1 MGSIISAPIPDE
13 IYPVESYV
21 SNNPRK
27 DNVHSLGSTRFMKV
41 ARVDK
46 HKEAK
51 VIKVF
56 VINDQKLNLQ
66 PFEKEVIQIKNKLVG
81 APNCLPFFAVNNCT
95 KYLLLSRPYIKDSL
109 YERLMSRPFLLE
121 IEKKWVAYQ
130 LIKVL
135 KQLKDSDVC
144 HGDIKSQNVLISSS
158 LWVQLT
164 DFASFKPTRLPLDN
178 PSCFNFFFDTSRRK
192 SCYVAPE
199 RFQNGIDMSEK
210 SLFSYPLNH
219 CMDIFSIGCVLCEL
233 FSDGRYLFNL
243 AQLLEYKA
251 TDQKIIEFNENI
263 EKIMKLVP
271 DSMKDLIISMISRDP
286 VTRLEYTK
294 YLSVAFPPIFD
305 EFYRFFQNL
314 APKSL
319 TGVSITTSSSNT
331 NYFKD
336 VSDSTYD
343 FDYILS
349 MSLFNNENFEEDETS
364 NISPWNML
372 TNALEGNTDNSV
384 VLLIT
389 FINSKM
395 RVIRNSNAKI
405 ACLVLY
411 KRLAKLSTPILII
424 DRILPYII
432 YFFND
437 PNDSVKEEAF
447 YVMCYILS
455 CIDIVPQNEHRIFPD
470 YIFGKI
476 DLLMNDHSSIIKMAI
491 AKNLGLIAVTALRF
505 LKTSNPA
512 LPDMD
517 ISEQDQ
523 IAEMQNDPEAVF
535 KKEKKYL
542 QKFILEKFIILC
554 DTPSARPCLITRQ
567 NLLYYCDFFEKSDI
581 TDIFGHMTRFLNFVE
596 NWRLRVNFFE
606 ASSTLIISSGSQI
619 TKFLEVLII
628 DTGFK
633 NSDEFVIYSA
643 MKCFESLI
651 EESQID
657 KNVIIEIFRHASP
670 FLIHPNTWLRAG
682 VVRILGLLESK
693 FNDVDMFSLVSPII
707 EPFIKQT
714 IYKYS
719 NPIVVTKN
727 LIDPIPRSIW
737 KILIHSEY
745 CIQLLDSL
753 IKARSLHTPICNSLN
768 VSNISTS
775 TLKLYEKL
783 KTNGLDKEME
793 NKLIYFNKILPVIS
807 DYKQN
812 EDKNHLKYVPTINNV
827 DLSSIPNLT
836 RCKLDL
842 ISGVNQTLKN
852 NHELKQKMG
861 DKNYSNDSGTFKN
874 LNLDVISRSGRYTNI
889 HTGSVESFSSQ
900 TNYQKNL
907 KDLLE
912 YEINRFKENNS
923 LYNDSNALYTGTMI
937 ETEAYNIN
945 SSPRLTLL
953 SNIYEHYDAI
963 TKLAVHKNG
972 NTFVSGSEDGSFK
985 IWNADSFKNLQNWT
999 IKSKFTK
1006 KNDDATVN
1014 SVQFVTNNNCTIG
1027 VAYSDGLLQVVD
1039 PDSRHPTRN
1048 IKYDLENQGPILDM
1062 YGSNNII
1069 YAITKQSYINIFDLR
1084 AHNNG
1089 VSDAIWSDSS
1099 NNLITTLAV
1108 DPLHENWMAT
1118 SGPSRPNFINIWDLR
1133 FKIKIINHN
1142 SNDKYKQYYKIW
1154 PYVRSGECK
1163 EFWVSDME
1171 HFHCDLY
1178 SLYKLDP
1185 DDDRNYRMRIFDQI
1199 TVSSKS
1205 TDQVVNKISR
1215 VTKLNTVVNAMA
1227 ICPLTGHIFTGDLS
1241 GAIRYW
1247 DVENSNRC
1255 NYLCGPFKKYIN
1267 DDLYS
1272 VNYDIKHTTFDNN
1285 PCRLVK
1291 EVWNEKPH
1299 QISKDDRYKT
1309 TKVDFG
1315 HTSCI
1320 SDLLSI
1326 PNNLLVSGDQ
1336 SGVIKV
1342 WKINVD

>member
-46 HKEAK
+46 HKQPK

-56 VINDQKLNLQ
+56 VINDQKFNLQ
-66 PFEKEVIQIKNKLVG
+66 PFEKEVIEIKNKLEG
-81 APNCLPFFAVNNCT
+81 APNCLPFFAVDNCT

-121 IEKKWVAYQ
+121 IEKKWIAYQ
-130 LIKVL
+130 LFKVL

-158 LWVQLT
+158 LWVQLA
-164 DFASFKPTRLPLDN
+164 DFASFKPTRLPSDN

-199 RFQNGIDMSEK
+199 RFKNDIDMSEK
-210 SLFSYPLNH
+210 SLFSSPLSH
-219 CMDIFSIGCVLCEL
+219 SMDIFSVGCVLCEL

-251 TDQKIIEFNENI
+251 SDYKTVEFNENI
-263 EKIMKLVP
+263 KKILKIIP
-271 DSMKDLIISMISRDP
+271 ESMKKVITVMLSKEPDI
-286 VTRLEYTK
+286 RLEYTK
-294 YLSVAFPPIFD
+294 HLSGAFPEIFD
-305 EFYRFFQNL
+305 DFYRFFQNL

-319 TGVSITTSSSNT
+319 TGVSTTLSSNAS
-331 NYFKD
+331 YLKD
-336 VSDSTYD
+336 VFDSTYD

-364 NISPWNML
+364 SISPWNML
-372 TNALEGNTDNSV
+372 TNALEGNCDSSV

-405 ACLVLY
+405 ACLKLY
-411 KRLAKLSTPILII
+411 KKLANLSTPILII
-424 DRILPYII
+424 DRMLPYIA

-437 PNDSVKEEAF
+437 LNDSVREEAF
-447 YVMCYILS
+447 IVMCYILS
-455 CIDIVPQNEHRIFPD
+455 CIEIVPQNEHRIFPD

-476 DLLMNDHSSIIKMAI
+476 DLLMNDPSSFIKMAI
-491 AKNLGLIAVTALRF
+491 AKNLGLIAITALRF

-523 IAEMQNDPEAVF
+523 IAEMQNDPDAIF
-535 KKEKKYL
+535 RKEKKFL

-554 DTPSARPCLITRQ
+554 DTPSARPCLITKE
-567 NLLYYCDFFEKSDI
+567 NLLHYCNFFEKSDI

-596 NWRLRVNFFE
+596 NWRLRANFFE

-670 FLIHPNTWLRAG
+670 FLIHPNTWLRSG

-719 NPIVVTKN
+719 NPVVVTKN

-745 CIQLLDSL
+745 CIELLDSL
-753 IKARSLHTPICNSLN
+753 IKARSLHTPISNSLN
-768 VSNISTS
+768 VNNISTP

-827 DLSSIPNLT
+827 DLSSLQNLT

-842 ISGVNQTLKN
+842 VSGVNQTLKN
-852 NHELKQKMG
+852 NYESKQKTN
-861 DKNYSNDSGTFKN
+861 DKNFLNDNGTFKS
-874 LNLDVISRSGRYTNI
+874 LNLDINSKSGKYTNI
-889 HTGSVESFSSQ
+889 HTGSVEKFNSQ
-900 TNYQKNL
+900 TIYQKNL

-912 YEINRFKENNS
+912 YEIKRFKENSS
-923 LYNDSNALYTGTMI
+923 LYNCSNALYTGTMI
-937 ETEAYNIN
+937 ETEIYNVN

-953 SNIYEHYDAI
+953 SNIYEHHDAI
-963 TKLAVHKNG
+963 TKLAVHKDG

-985 IWNADSFKNLQNWT
+985 IWNGDSFTNLQNWT

-1006 KNDDATVN
+1006 KNDDVVVN
-1014 SVQFVTNNNCTIG
+1014 SIQFVTNNNCTVG
-1027 VAYSDGLLQVVD
+1027 VAYSDGLLQIID
-1039 PDSRHPTRN
+1039 PDSKHPTRN
-1048 IKYDLENQGPILDM
+1048 IKYDFENQGAIIDM
-1062 YGSNNII
+1062 YGSSNIL

-1084 AHNNG
+1084 VPSG
-1089 VSDAIWSDSS
+1089 GISDAIWSDSS

-1118 SGPSRPNFINIWDLR
+1118 SGPSRPSVINIWDLR
-1133 FKIKIINHN
+1133 FKIKIINH
-1142 SNDKYKQYYKIW
+1142 SSSDKYKQYYKIW

-1163 EFWVSDME
+1163 EFWASNME
-1171 HFHCDLY
+1171 YFHCDLY

-1199 TVSSKS
+1199 TISSRS
-1205 TDQVVNKISR
+1205 TEQIGDKMSR
-1215 VTKLNTVVNAMA
+1215 VTKFNTVVNAMA

-1247 DVENSNRC
+1247 DVENSDRC
-1255 NYLCGPFKKYIN
+1255 NYLCGPLKKYIN
-1267 DDLYS
+1267 DDLY
-1272 VNYDIKHTTFDNN
+1272 NITYDVKHQTLDNN
-1285 PCRLVK
+1285 PCRVVK
-1291 EVWNEKPH
+1291 EIWNEKPH

-1326 PNNLLVSGDQ
+1326 PKNLLVSGDQ